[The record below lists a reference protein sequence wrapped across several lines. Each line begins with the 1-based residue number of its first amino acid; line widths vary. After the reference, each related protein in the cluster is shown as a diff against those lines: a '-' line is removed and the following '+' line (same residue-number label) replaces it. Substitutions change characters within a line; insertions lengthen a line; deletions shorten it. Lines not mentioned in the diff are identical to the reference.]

1 MTTVERA
8 IQFAVFAHAGT
19 KRKGKERPYI
29 LHPIEA
35 MTIAAS
41 LTEDEDVLAAAVL
54 HDVIEDTN
62 LNEEDIERE
71 FGPRVKALV
80 MAESEDKMKTME
92 ASFSW
97 KLRKQA
103 TIDHLKGIDRE
114 AKMICLG
121 DKLANLREIAR
132 DYRQQGDALWSR
144 FNQKDKNEHAWY
156 YRSVFEI
163 LAEAFKGESAIAEY
177 RALLKEVF
185 ES

>member
-1 MTTVERA
+1 
-8 IQFAVFAHAGT
+8 
-19 KRKGKERPYI
+19 
-29 LHPIEA
+29 
-35 MTIAAS
+35 
-41 LTEDEDVLAAAVL
+41 
-54 HDVIEDTN
+54 
-62 LNEEDIERE
+62 
-71 FGPRVKALV
+71 
-80 MAESEDKMKTME
+80 MAESEDKMKTMA

-114 AKMICLG
+114 AKVICLG

-132 DYRQQGDALWSR
+132 DYRQQGDTLWSR